1 MTNIRFDSDRGFSLT
16 DMMLTVAVIAT
27 VAAMAAPVMTDLT
40 ADIKIGEAARVVERE
55 LHDARFRAV
64 SSNRIVR
71 VRMNCPNLGFIRTV
85 EYLNSAADTST
96 NRCSQQAY
104 PYPAADDDILTRPN
118 YDGPVRSMPRD
129 AQVGNHIIEFLP
141 DGTARNV
148 VSNVAVDITTPIT
161 VTVTRNYKSKAI
173 TINAAGKV
181 QLQ

>member
-1 MTNIRFDSDRGFSLT
+1 MTTIRFDSDRGFSLT
-16 DMMLTVAVIAT
+16 DLMMTVAVLAT
-27 VAAMAAPVMTDLT
+27 LAAMAAPVMSDMT

-71 VRMNCPNLGFIRTV
+71 VRMNCPNAGFIRTV
-85 EYLNSAADTST
+85 EFLNSAADTST
-96 NRCSQQAY
+96 NRCSQTVY
-104 PYPAADDDILTRPN
+104 PFPAADQDIMTRPN
-118 YDGPVRSMPRD
+118 YDGPVRTLPRD
-129 AQVGNHIIEFLP
+129 AAVGNHIIEFLP

-148 VSNVAVDITTPIT
+148 VANAPVNITTPIT
-161 VTVTRNYKSKAI
+161 ITVTRGYKSKAI